1 MLWAGNKAEAQNG
14 SPCYNPVSGLNRAA
28 TPVQTGTL
36 CVSCNSIA
44 NPGNITDASKTN
56 FATLT
61 NTAGLLAGS
70 GVSVRDTTPGF
81 SYPGGWYAGYLLELT
96 PALLTANVI
105 NSLQV
110 QTYLDGTLQETFSVS
125 ANLASVNL
133 LGGGNGRLFLQYKTG
148 AGKNFDE
155 IRLISTSALSLLDG
169 ARIYYAMAFDGS
181 CGINENNGICGDQI
195 AGPGTYASI
204 GGEVLNVLN
213 SITNLPNLTDG
224 NKNTFATYNP
234 SLVST
239 GLLGDPYIAV
249 KDVNNIYP
257 GGNRTGFVISTG
269 TGLLTATV
277 LNNFSVQTYLH
288 GVLQE
293 TQTFSNGAGLLNVSA
308 LSIGTNDKVKLAIT
322 TTLPFNEVRL
332 VINPTIGAALTALNV
347 YDAFEEPVT
356 CTECRNALTSNQAA
370 PYTGAIQASRTGTFG
385 VVCIG
390 QSMSGTAN
398 LTDASLTNFATYTP
412 AILSVGCGARIAV
425 TNGGASTYPVG
436 TFAGFALSRQAT
448 LLDLNIL
455 NAITINTYNSG
466 TLVQSQSGPS
476 LLSTGLLNPTTGMA
490 FIGLKSTVAF
500 NEVQIV
506 FDAGLISA
514 SLGGTYNIYYAY
526 VIRDDDND
534 GVADCIEL
542 CGTGNDAIDTDGDGT
557 PDACDACNGLVKAA
571 TVDTDGDG
579 VFDAC
584 DADSDNDGIA
594 DVVEDRNNNGDP
606 TDDDT
611 DGDGIANYLDLDSDN
626 DGIPDLWEAGHTASA
641 LAALDAD
648 LNGVIDAAVA
658 KGTNGMA
665 NTLEVT
671 DVAGATNNYTLI
683 NTDGDAAPN
692 YVDLDSDN
700 DGINDIRE
708 SGRIIA
714 DTNGDGMADGED
726 GDRDGILNTADNAV
740 GFGAGTL
747 PVILDT
753 DGDGV
758 PNVRD
763 LDSDND
769 GINDIRE
776 AGPALTDANGDG
788 MVDGTDTDGDGILG
802 TADGNPAAYGDA
814 ADPVMKDSDGDGV
827 PDARDLDSD
836 NDTVSDMVESG
847 QTGYVDTNN
856 DGVVD
861 GPDADGD
868 GIMDSVDGN
877 DSLFGDA
884 ADFAIKDADTDGVP
898 DYNDLDSDGDAAFD
912 ITEFGNS
919 ALDPNNDGRVDNPTD
934 PDGDGIANNNG
945 LDQLPAAFG
954 GLPDGR
960 PDLIPT
966 FSILSTSASSSTPG
980 SFILNINET
989 RGFGTSGEIAVTMYK
1004 PAFITFNYDPVM
1016 TAMTLGT
1023 VQSVNNPDWNIVDYG
1038 FAVQLT
1044 SKAGVSIPG
1053 GQRSRIGIQ
1062 YTIQAS
1068 VPVNSTFNV
1077 QVDIENSGNDSNT
1090 TNNSVNRNFNR
1101 IP

>member
-1 MLWAGNKAEAQNG
+1 MLWASNKAEAQNG
-14 SPCYNPVSGLNRAA
+14 SPCYNPITGLNKIA
-28 TPVQTGTL
+28 TPVQSGTL
-36 CVSCNSIA
+36 CVSCNFVT
-44 NPGNITDASKTN
+44 NGTNITDASKTN
-56 FATLT
+56 YATLS
-61 NTAGLLAGS
+61 NTAGILAGS
-70 GVSVRDTTPGF
+70 GISVRDTAAGF
-81 SYPGGWYAGYLLELT
+81 SYPGGWYAGYMLELT
-96 PALLTANVI
+96 PSLLTANVI
-105 NSLQV
+105 NALQV
-110 QTYLDGTLQETFSVS
+110 QTYLDGVLQETFSAA

-133 LGGGNGRLFLQYKTG
+133 LGGGNGRLFLQFKTA

-155 IRLISTSALSLLDG
+155 IRLNSTNALSLLDG

-181 CGINENNGICGDQI
+181 CGINENNAICADQI
-195 AGPGTYASI
+195 TGPGTFASV

-213 SITNLPNLTDG
+213 AVTNLPNLVDG

-249 KDVNNIYP
+249 KDINNIYP
-257 GGNRTGFVISTG
+257 AGNRTGFVISTG
-269 TGLLTATV
+269 TALLSAAV

-293 TQTFSNGAGLLNVSA
+293 TQTFNNGAGLLNVSA
-308 LSIGTNDKVKLAIT
+308 ISVGTSDKVKMAIT

-347 YDAFEEPVT
+347 YYAFEEPAT
-356 CTECRNALTSNQAA
+356 CGDCRQVLTSNQAA
-370 PYTGAIQASRTGTFG
+370 PYTGAVQASRTGTFG

-398 LTDASLTNFATYTP
+398 LVDASLTNFATYTP
-412 AILSVGCGARIAV
+412 AILSVGCGGRMSV
-425 TNGGASTYPVG
+425 NNGSGGTYPANTV
-436 TFAGFALSRQAT
+436 AGFALSRQST

-455 NAITINTYNSG
+455 NAITVNLYNSG
-466 TLVQSQSGPS
+466 TLVQSQNGPT
-476 LLSTGLLNPTTGMA
+476 LLSTGLLNPTTGMT
-490 FIGLKSTVAF
+490 FIGMKSTVAF

-526 VIRDDDND
+526 VSRDDDGD
-534 GVADCIEL
+534 GVPDCIEV
-542 CGTGNDAIDTDGDGT
+542 CGSGNDAIDVDGDGT
-557 PDACDACNGLVKAA
+557 PDACDACNLLVKAP
-571 TVDTDGDG
+571 TLDTDGDG

-594 DVVEDRNNNGDP
+594 DTAEDRNNNSDP
-606 TDDDT
+606 NDDDT
-611 DGDGIANYLDLDSDN
+611 DGDGIPNYLDLDSDN
-626 DGIPDLWEAGHTASA
+626 DGIPDLWESGISA
-641 LAALDAD
+641 TTLATIDAD
-648 LNGVIDAAVA
+648 RNGVIDASVA
-658 KGTNGMA
+658 KGVNGMA
-665 NTLEVT
+665 NILENA
-671 DVAGATNNYTLI
+671 DVAGATNNYTLL
-683 NTDGDAAPN
+683 NTDGDGAPD

-708 SGRIIA
+708 SGRAITDA
-714 DTNGDGMADGED
+714 NGDGMADGD
-726 GDRDGILNTADNAV
+726 DSDRDGILNTADNAI

-747 PVILDT
+747 PAMLDT

-758 PNVRD
+758 LNTRD

-776 AGPALTDANGDG
+776 AGPAMTDANGDG

-802 TADGNPAAYGDA
+802 TADGNPAAYGDLS
-814 ADPVMKDSDGDGV
+814 DPVARDSDGDGV

-836 NDTVSDMVESG
+836 NDTVSDLVEGG

-877 DSLFGDA
+877 DSQFGDA
-884 ADFAIKDADTDGVP
+884 ADFAIKDIDTDGTP
-898 DYNDLDSDGDAAFD
+898 DYNDLDSDGDGAWD
-912 ITEFGNS
+912 LTEMGNGV
-919 ALDPNNDGRVDNPTD
+919 LDPNNDGRVDNPTD
-934 PDGDGIANNNG
+934 PDGDGIANNGG

-960 PDLIPT
+960 PDLVPT
-966 FSILSTSASSSTPG
+966 FSILSTSVSSG
-980 SFILNINET
+980 SDFIVNINET
-989 RGFGTSGEIAVTMYK
+989 RGYPSNGTIAVTIYK
-1004 PAFITFNYDPVM
+1004 PTFVTFNYDAVL

-1023 VQSVNNPDWNIVDYG
+1023 VQVINNPDWNIVDYG
-1038 FAVQLT
+1038 FAAQLS
-1044 SKAGVSIPG
+1044 SKAGVVILG
-1053 GQRSRIGIQ
+1053 GQRSRIGMH
-1062 YTIQAS
+1062 YTVPAS
-1068 VPVNSTFNV
+1068 VPVNSTFNI
-1077 QVDIENSGNDSNT
+1077 QIDIEDSGNDSNA